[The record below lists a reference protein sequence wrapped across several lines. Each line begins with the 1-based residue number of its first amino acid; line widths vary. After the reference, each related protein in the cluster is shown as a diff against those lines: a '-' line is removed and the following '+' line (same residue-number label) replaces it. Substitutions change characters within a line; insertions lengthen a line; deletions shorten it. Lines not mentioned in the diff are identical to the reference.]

1 MIRIGIVED
10 DNACATRL
18 VEHLRRYERE
28 HGRRFAV
35 ARFADGAQ
43 AVAAH
48 RPGAV
53 DLLLL
58 DVEMPALDGFSAAR
72 AIRAVDPDVPIVFVT
87 HLAQQAARGYEVEA
101 LGYVVKPVPYFAF
114 AQQVTRALARV
125 RRDHEDALLLTV
137 DGGLERVPVAD
148 VVSLESA
155 RNRTTVRT
163 LTARHSVVRP
173 LKALEAALPG
183 VGFAR
188 AGAGAVV
195 HLRHVLAVRDGE
207 AVLVDG
213 RRVAISRARRKAFL
227 AALTDH
233 LGARAS

>member
-28 HGRRFAV
+28 RGHRFAV
-35 ARFADGAQ
+35 VRFTDGAQ

-48 RPGAV
+48 RPGAFDV
-53 DLLLL
+53 LLL

-125 RRDHEDALLLTV
+125 RRDHEDALLLAV
-137 DGGLERVPVAD
+137 DGGLEPRAVPQGPLVGPGAD
-148 VVSLESA
+148 VQPA
-155 RNRTTVRT
+155 RRDGA
-163 LTARHSVVRP
+163 ARV
-173 LKALEAALPG
+173 
-183 VGFAR
+183 
-188 AGAGAVV
+188 GAGVP
-195 HLRHVLAVRDGE
+195 
-207 AVLVDG
+207 G
-213 RRVAISRARRKAFL
+213 RAAGDRVQ
-227 AALTDH
+227 LTGR
-233 LGARAS
+233 LGLGLG